1 MQPYMITAQD
11 ARSALERAVII
22 SLFTWRRAE
31 SSDPVDDAERHGW
44 WGDSYPEQANDRI
57 GSRLW
62 LLRRRSLTAQTL
74 FDAKR
79 YAEEALQWLVEDGH
93 VTRLGVTVSRSSQDR
108 LQAVVLLYRPDG
120 DPVSINIEDLQ
131 VSHVV

>member
-1 MQPYMITAQD
+1 MQPYIITAQD

-31 SSDPVDDAERHGW
+31 ESDPVDDAEKHGW
-44 WGDSYPEQANDRI
+44 WGDSYPEYADDRI

-79 YAEEALQWLVEDGH
+79 YAEEALQWLIDDGH
-93 VTRLGVTVSRSSQDR
+93 VTSVNVTVMRSSRDR
-108 LQAVVLLYRPDG
+108 LRAVVMLYRPDG

-131 VSHVV
+131 VHHVI